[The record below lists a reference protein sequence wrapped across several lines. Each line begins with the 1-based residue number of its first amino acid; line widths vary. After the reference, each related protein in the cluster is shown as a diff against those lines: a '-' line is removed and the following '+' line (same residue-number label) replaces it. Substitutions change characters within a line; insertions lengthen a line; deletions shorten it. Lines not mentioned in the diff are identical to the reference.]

1 MDKYNS
7 DIYELFRE
15 YSEEIHRIYNEE
27 EKSENQYKE
36 FQAIDSG
43 NLLKFDKEL
52 MSELQT
58 NMTKDFQKYVNI
70 VLDTQEN
77 IGNPT
82 KDISIDRESSAQ
94 LSARVLD
101 LLKADYDFVEEIFLN
116 QNDFINGGDLIFA
129 MLMSFLN
136 ALVLQELFVNRRPYY
151 EINIYSTIRE

>member
-15 YSEEIHRIYNEE
+15 YSEEMHRIYNEE

-43 NLLKFDKEL
+43 ELLKFDKEL

-101 LLKADYDFVEEIFLN
+101 LLKADYDFIEEIFLN

-151 EINIYSTIRE
+151 EINVYSTIRE